1 MLASHRDGEI
11 TYYEELGINPDASP
25 DQIRDA
31 FRLNVRLLHPDQ
43 QTDPQLQDIA
53 GRQLRKLNR
62 IYAVLSDPEERRIY
76 DEMLDGEFPA
86 PILFDPPS
94 PVLQK
99 LKAKLAW
106 TAAIAVSAGL
116 LVWLAADNQPGF
128 QGRVAEASSPT
139 PLAAASQPMSFA
151 SDQSDTSSAAQ
162 IKQLRSDLRA
172 AVVERDAAIS
182 ELQRLRNST
191 QQQAESPVFSPVETR
206 ETHIPSG
213 SVEPA
218 PAPRLSVLANAAPM
232 PRIER
237 PRPPNRQ
244 FAGFWFYATPPLG
257 QINKNQAL
265 YPPEFIEVT
274 ILEEGGTLRGSL
286 RARYHIADRAISPDV
301 NFTFTGAQ
309 NSSQAVLPWT
319 GAGGAKGDITLKLT
333 SENSLR
339 IDWTATEL
347 GSLQGLNSGTAVLTR
362 RIE

>member
-1 MLASHRDGEI
+1 MLASNRDGDI
-11 TYYEELGINPDASP
+11 TYYEELGINSDASP
-25 DQIRDA
+25 EQIREA

-43 QTDPQLQDIA
+43 QTDPQLKDIA

-76 DEMLDGEFPA
+76 NQMLDGEFPA

-94 PVLQK
+94 PALQN
-99 LKAKLAW
+99 LKPKLAW
-106 TAAIAVSAGL
+106 AGAIAVSACL
-116 LVWLAADNQPGF
+116 LIWLAADNPPGF
-128 QGRVAEASSPT
+128 QGRVAEASSPA
-139 PLAAASQPMSFA
+139 PLAAPSQPLSLA
-151 SDQSDTSSAAQ
+151 SDQSDRSSADQ

-172 AVVERDAAIS
+172 VIVERDAAIS
-182 ELQRLRNST
+182 ELQRLRSSPQHET
-191 QQQAESPVFSPVETR
+191 DSPVFPPVETR
-206 ETHIPSG
+206 DTHIPLSIAD
-213 SVEPA
+213 PP
-218 PAPRLSVLANAAPM
+218 PAPRLSVLASPAPM

-244 FAGFWFYATPPLG
+244 IAGFWFYATPPLG

-265 YPPEFIEVT
+265 YPPEFIEAT
-274 ILEEGGTLRGSL
+274 ILEENGTLRGSL

-309 NSSQAVLPWT
+309 NGFQAVLPWT
-319 GAGGAKGDITLKLT
+319 GAGGAKGDITMKLT

-339 IDWTATEL
+339 IDWTASDL